1 MIDDILLQE
10 IFSLREKL
18 KIAIEYIKFYDQTF
32 DENEFVHQVGS
43 VDYDQWIEELH
54 EEEDDDD

>member
-18 KIAIEYIKFYDQTF
+18 KIAIDYIKFYNPSF
-32 DENEFVHQVGS
+32 DEKEFIHQVGS
-43 VDYDQWIEELH
+43 VEYEQWIEELL
-54 EEEDDDD
+54 EGE

>member
-18 KIAIEYIKFYDQTF
+18 KIAIGYIKFYSPSF
-32 DENEFVHQVGS
+32 DESEFIHQVGS
-43 VDYDQWIEELH
+43 AEYEQWIEEITK
-54 EEEDDDD
+54 ENQDAR